1 MPVDVGD
8 DAPRFTLP
16 MAQGRAYNDIEP
28 FSLDDALGDGA
39 VVLTF
44 FPAAFTS
51 GCAEELCAFTD
62 GLHAFDRLDADVYG
76 ISVDL
81 SFSQNEFAVTED
93 IEVPLLSDH
102 EREVTRAYDVVQPEM
117 YGYFEVSQRA
127 LFVLDDAGVVRYR
140 WVREGDNP
148 PFDRLV
154 EDAVRAVEDV
164 REGRI

>member
-1 MPVDVGD
+1 MPVEVGD

-16 MAQGRAYNDIEP
+16 MARGRAYNDVEE
-28 FSLDDALGDGA
+28 FALADALGGGP
-39 VVLTF
+39 VVLAF

-51 GCAEELCAFTD
+51 GCTEELCAFTD

-81 SFSQNEFAVTED
+81 SFSHNEFIVTEE

-102 EREVTRAYDVVQPEM
+102 EREVTRAYDVVLEDM
-117 YGYFEVSQRA
+117 YGHFEVSRRA
-127 LFVLDDAGVVRYR
+127 LFVLDDAGVVRHR

-154 EDAVRAVEDV
+154 EDTVRAVRDV